1 MDRYSGTP
9 ARATRRQ
16 WLRRLAGGAAAS
28 RFGFSEP
35 QPDSGEYQLFWGDLH
50 NHNAVGYAQGSI
62 ERTYDIARSHLDF
75 FAFTPHA
82 QWHDMPQM
90 PNNAHEKWVKGFAT
104 LREQWPKVQKLAAAS
119 NEPGKFVS
127 FLGYEWHSSVFGDY
141 CVYFPGDNM
150 ALEYF
155 SHVRALQDY
164 ARKARAMIIT
174 HHLGY
179 KQGWRGANWG
189 YLDTSLTPV
198 LEIYSEH
205 GLSEHDRAGRDF
217 IRHSNGGRWT
227 RNTLH
232 AALQKGF
239 RVGLIA
245 SSDNH
250 LGFPGAYG
258 EGLAGIYAK
267 NLSRESLLEALWA
280 RRTLAVTG
288 DRIRLIAKL
297 NGRWMGSVV
306 PFAAER
312 ELQVS
317 AAGQDEIDR
326 VEVLK
331 NNRVVQR
338 HFPADHADPQ
348 GRWGGE
354 ALCRLEF
361 GWGPWAALNMARV
374 CDWDVTATL
383 HNGKLLSLTPCFQS
397 GPFEEARRN
406 RILSRTTNSCRFQL
420 HTSRREAFEE
430 RPTNA
435 VILHVAGGR
444 DAALE
449 LSLERPARLSVRK
462 TLAEL
467 AENNEIEFTG
477 PFTSESFLIHRL
489 VTPDLFRAS
498 FRFTDRGRRGQ
509 TDWYYVRVTQ
519 ANGHQAWSGPIWVEG

>member
-1 MDRYSGTP
+1 MQHTS
-9 ARATRRQ
+9 RRQ
-16 WLRRLAGGAAAS
+16 WLQSVLGCALVPAFHGAEPQGAA
-28 RFGFSEP
+28 
-35 QPDSGEYQLFWGDLH
+35 GEYQLFWGDLH

-62 ERTYDIARSHLDF
+62 ERTYDIARTHLDF

-90 PNNAHEKWVKGFAT
+90 PNNAHDKWVKGFQA

-119 NEPGKFVS
+119 NQAGKFVS
-127 FLGYEWHSSVFGDY
+127 FLAYEWHSSGFGDY
-141 CVYFPGDNM
+141 CLYFPKDDM
-150 ALEYF
+150 PLKYF
-155 SHVRALQDY
+155 GHVRELQKY
-164 ARKARAMIIT
+164 ARETQTTIIP
-174 HHLGY
+174 HHLAY
-179 KQGWRGANWG
+179 KQGWRGANWN
-189 YLDTSLTPV
+189 YLDTTLTPA

-239 RVGLIA
+239 RVGVIA

-258 EGLAGIYAK
+258 EGLAGIYSSE
-267 NLSRESLLEALWA
+267 LSRESLLEALWA
-280 RRTLAVTG
+280 RRTVAVTG
-288 DRIRLIAKL
+288 DRIRLAAKL
-297 NGRWMGSVV
+297 NRRWMGSAL
-306 PFAAER
+306 PFTADREIEVSVAA
-312 ELQVS
+312 
-317 AAGQDEIDR
+317 QDEIER

-331 NNRVVQR
+331 NNRVIHR
-338 HFPADHADPQ
+338 HFPAEQANAP
-348 GRWGGE
+348 GRWAGE

-374 CDWDVTATL
+374 CDWEVDVTLA
-383 HNGKLLSLTPCFQS
+383 NGKLLALTPCFQS
-397 GPFEEARRN
+397 GPLDEARRN
-406 RILSRTTNSCRFQL
+406 RILARSENSCRFQL
-420 HTSRREAFEE
+420 YTSRQQAFEE

-435 VILHVAGGR
+435 VVLHLAGGR

-449 LSLERPARLSVRK
+449 VNLTRPQRMSVRK

-477 PFTSESFLIHRL
+477 LFTNESFVIHRL

-498 FRFTDRGRRGQ
+498 FRVTDRGRRGQ

-519 ANGHQAWSGPIWVEG
+519 ANGHQAWSSPIWVES